1 MFKIKDKILSGSILS
16 IAFTIV
22 LSGCASKNPPLDK
35 ISSAESAINRA
46 SDNKAQI
53 YAPLELKIAKEK
65 VEKAKM
71 LLKDK
76 QYEEAAMI
84 AKEAKVDAELAE
96 EKSRTKETQKI
107 AQEILD
113 SINALKAEIERL
125 KR

>member
-1 MFKIKDKILSGSILS
+1 MFKIKDKILSSSILS
-16 IAFTIV
+16 IAFTII

-76 QYEEAAMI
+76 QYEEAAII
-84 AKEAKVDAELAE
+84 AEEAKVDAELAE

>member
-1 MFKIKDKILSGSILS
+1 MFKIKDKILSSSILS
-16 IAFTIV
+16 IAFTIF
-22 LSGCASKNPPLDK
+22 LSGCASKNPPLDR

-65 VEKAKM
+65 LEKAKM

>member
-1 MFKIKDKILSGSILS
+1 MFKIKDKILSSSILS
-16 IAFTIV
+16 IAFTII

-84 AKEAKVDAELAE
+84 AEEAKVDAELAE

>member
-84 AKEAKVDAELAE
+84 AEEAKVDAELAE

>member
-1 MFKIKDKILSGSILS
+1 MSKIKDKILSGSILS
-16 IAFTIV
+16 IAFVIV

-65 VEKAKM
+65 LEKAKT

-76 QYEEAAMI
+76 KYEDAKMI
-84 AKEAKVDAELAE
+84 AEEAKVDAELAE

-113 SINALKAEIERL
+113 SINALKEEIERL
-125 KR
+125 RR

>member
-1 MFKIKDKILSGSILS
+1 MFKIKDKILSSSILS